1 MTRRKTHTPLL
12 IHLNG
17 RHVGRL
23 EKRADGA
30 IEFTY
35 APSWIEWEHSIP
47 VSLSLPI
54 REETYR
60 GAAVSAVFENL
71 LPDSDPI
78 RRHIAERVGASGQ
91 DAFSLLSQIG
101 RDCVGA
107 LQFTPEG
114 FDSDQDAGTINGEGV
129 TDEDIEAILNNLARA
144 PLGINRDDDFR
155 ISVAGAQ
162 EKTALLRYNNQWMK
176 PSGTTPTTHI
186 FKPTIGEVNGV
197 DFTESVAN
205 EFYCLKL
212 MQAFDLPVAN
222 ATMETF
228 GTTKTLVV
236 ERFDRRWT
244 KDGKLLRLPQEDF
257 CQALSIPPT
266 VKYQNQGGPS
276 LADILKLLKG
286 ADAPLEEQSKILKAQ
301 IIFWLI
307 GATDG
312 HAKNFSIFLYPGGRF
327 QLTPF
332 YDVMTAQPSFDNNE
346 IRHSQMKLA
355 MSLGQSNH
363 YRFDSVRF
371 RHFVETAK
379 KADIP
384 VRLLTTAISEIQDS
398 TPAVRATMESLL
410 PHDFP
415 EEIHHSVMQ
424 ALDARLATL
433 ENDIK
438 SDSVRS

>member
-12 IHLNG
+12 VHLNG

-23 EKRADGA
+23 GKRPDGA
-30 IEFTY
+30 IEFSY

-60 GAAVSAVFENL
+60 GAVVSAVFENL
-71 LPDSDPI
+71 LPDSDAI

-114 FDSDQDAGTINGEGV
+114 REGTQDSGTINGEVV
-129 TDEDIEAILNNLARA
+129 TEDEIEALLNNLARA

-162 EKTALLRYNNQWMK
+162 EKTALLRYNDQWLK

-197 DFTESVAN
+197 DFEESVAN

-212 MQAFDLPVAN
+212 MQAFGLPVAD

-228 GTTKTLVV
+228 GNTKALVV

-266 VKYQNQGGPS
+266 VKYQNQGGPG

-301 IIFWLI
+301 MIFWLI

-332 YDVMTAQPSFDNNE
+332 YDVMTAQPSFDNHE
-346 IRHSQMKLA
+346 IKHSQMKLA
-355 MSLGQSNH
+355 MSLGKSNH
-363 YRFDSVRF
+363 YRFDKIQL
-371 RHFVETAK
+371 RHFIETAK
-379 KADIP
+379 IADVP
-384 VRLLTTAISEIQDS
+384 LSLLKTVLSEIQS
-398 TPAVRATMESLL
+398 VALFIRATMESLL
-410 PHDFP
+410 PNDFP
-415 EEIHHSVMQ
+415 EDIHHSIMQ
-424 ALDARLATL
+424 ALEARLATL
-433 ENDIK
+433 DNDIK
-438 SDSVRS
+438 SGSVRS